1 MKALLK
7 TSAAAEPFS
16 FSFVNDEGKMVLRSE
31 NYKAKDSASKGINS
45 VKKNCTEDKRYV
57 LKESANGM
65 YYFNVKSANGQVVA
79 TSAMYPSVLE
89 RTEAINYVKSN
100 APACDVEVQGAVNPQ
115 SSTSV
120 MID

>member
-7 TSAAAEPFS
+7 KSSAAEPFS
-16 FSFVNDEGKMVLRSE
+16 FTFVNDEGKMVLKSE

-65 YYFNVKSANGQVVA
+65 FFFNVKSANGQVVA
-79 TSAMYPSVLE
+79 TSAMYPSVQE
-89 RTEAINYVKSN
+89 RTDAISHVKTH
-100 APACDVEVQGAVNPQ
+100 APGCSIEEQLG
-115 SSTSV
+115 
-120 MID
+120 

>member
-7 TSAAAEPFS
+7 KSAAAEPFS
-16 FSFVNDEGKMVLRSE
+16 FTFVDDSGKMVLRSE

-65 YYFNVKSANGQVVA
+65 FFFNVKSANGQVVA
-79 TSAMYPSVLE
+79 TSAMYPSEQE
-89 RTEAINYVKSN
+89 RTEAINHIKSN
-100 APACDVEVQGAVNPQ
+100 APACEVEEQLGG
-115 SSTSV
+115 
-120 MID
+120 

>member
-7 TSAAAEPFS
+7 KSSAAEPFS

-57 LKESANGM
+57 LKESTNGM
-65 YYFNVKSANGQVVA
+65 YFFNVKSANGQVVA
-79 TSAMYPSVLE
+79 TSAMYPTAND
-89 RTEAINYVKSN
+89 RTDAINHVKAN
-100 APACDVEVQGAVNPQ
+100 APGCAIEEQLG
-115 SSTSV
+115 
-120 MID
+120 